1 MNIRCY
7 VPVTLLLE
15 RWLHI
20 EVVEDV
26 AKASMLVIPMI
37 CITRLQTTVA
47 RLDTV

>member
-1 MNIRCY
+1 MNIQCY

-26 AKASMLVIPMI
+26 AKAFYLPKKLV
-37 CITRLQTTVA
+37 LYA
-47 RLDTV
+47 SYSSDLYN